1 MNAVHS
7 NPDRAGMRFVDQD
20 GSDWGVDGYYL
31 HKEYVKF
38 IKLKF
43 QESLF
48 SISNQATLKKSQI
61 MNSELSV
68 QNIEQTESA
77 APAPVRSAGGV
88 AVKAVERVLDIFET
102 FHNEQRP
109 LSLTNLAELTGIP
122 KSSCHAIVGTLT
134 TRGYLYSLTR
144 PRSLYPTRRFLDIAH
159 ATHEKDPFVERVMPF
174 LESLRDNSRET
185 VLLGKR
191 QGEAVIYLEVVESPH
206 PIRYSAK
213 PGEFKPLHSS
223 AIGKALLGSLK
234 ESETRAQIEN
244 RSLPAITESTLTN
257 ADALVQDI
265 LESRRRGYFVTRGE
279 NVPDVWAV
287 SAFLS
292 INSEKLAV
300 AIAGPR
306 YRMENNVSE
315 CAQLLLAT
323 CSVISRQWALP

>member
-1 MNAVHS
+1 MIPEPIVRNV
-7 NPDRAGMRFVDQD
+7 
-20 GSDWGVDGYYL
+20 
-31 HKEYVKF
+31 E
-38 IKLKF
+38 
-43 QESLF
+43 
-48 SISNQATLKKSQI
+48 QI
-61 MNSELSV
+61 
-68 QNIEQTESA
+68 ESA
-77 APAPVRSAGGV
+77 APSAARSAGGV
-88 AVKAVERVLDIFET
+88 AVTAVERVLDIFET
-102 FHNEQRP
+102 FQKLQKP
-109 LSLTNLAELTGIP
+109 LSLTDLAEFTGIP

-134 TRGYLYSLTR
+134 ARGYLYSLTH

-159 ATHEKDPFVERVMPF
+159 AVHEKDPFVERVMPL
-174 LESLRDNSRET
+174 LERLRDNSSET

-191 QGEAVIYLEVVESPH
+191 QGDAVIYLEVVESPH

-234 ESETRAQIEN
+234 EPEMRAQIES
-244 RSLPAITESTLTN
+244 RSLPAITGSTLTK
-257 ADALVQDI
+257 ADALVHDI

-292 INSEKLAV
+292 INSEMLAV

-306 YRMENNVSE
+306 HRIENNVTE

-323 CSVISRQWALP
+323 CSIISRQWSRP